1 MKYEFGRERIYNK
14 EFEKKGVKSVIHWD
28 VLEIERE
35 QEIYLEFTNTNSKY
49 KQGVRLAI
57 DVGDGYIEANGIQA
71 KGIQL
76 WEDTCPKRI
85 KLRCVS
91 SEGKLSIYN
100 IFDLGVERGGIRSQV
115 DSSGMLVEEGDG
127 YKIYKCNDAGFE
139 TNFDKLE
146 FKIELY

>member
-1 MKYEFGRERIYNK
+1 MGDFI
-14 EFEKKGVKSVIHWD
+14 V
-28 VLEIERE
+28 ERE

-76 WEDTCPKRI
+76 WEDTCPQRI

-115 DSSGMLVEEGDG
+115 DSSEDRFWKE
-127 YKIYKCNDAGFE
+127 
-139 TNFDKLE
+139 
-146 FKIELY
+146 